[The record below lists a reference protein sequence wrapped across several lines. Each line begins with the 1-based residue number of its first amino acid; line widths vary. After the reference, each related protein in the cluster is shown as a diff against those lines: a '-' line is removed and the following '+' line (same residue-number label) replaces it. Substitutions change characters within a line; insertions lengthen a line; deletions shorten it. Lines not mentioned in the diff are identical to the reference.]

1 MPSKLLPQT
10 ERIVWDEGYSASQA
24 VLDKQFKAEIA
35 YDYNSVLGD
44 WKWTVEKEYDHK
56 PGVCYR
62 VHGGRAASMREAKA
76 IVQGIWDAIQRGEF

>member
-35 YDYNSVLGD
+35 YDYNSVLGE
-44 WKWTVEKEYDHK
+44 V
-56 PGVCYR
+56 
-62 VHGGRAASMREAKA
+62 S
-76 IVQGIWDAIQRGEF
+76 